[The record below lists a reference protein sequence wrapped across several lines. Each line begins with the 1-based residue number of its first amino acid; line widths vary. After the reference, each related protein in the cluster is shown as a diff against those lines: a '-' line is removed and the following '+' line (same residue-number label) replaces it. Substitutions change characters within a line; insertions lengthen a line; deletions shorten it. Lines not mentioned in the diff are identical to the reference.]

1 MSIRILIT
9 DDHGVMRAGLG
20 AVLQDESGIEVIGEA
35 MDGEEALRLAKELLP
50 DIVLLDIGLPG
61 INGIETTRLL
71 REISTQIQVLILTVF
86 EDESLLREA
95 IEAGASGYIIKR
107 AAAEDLIAAIQ
118 AVSKGYMYI
127 HPAITHL
134 LLKDLSPT
142 VTPKKDALE
151 ILTPRE
157 LEVMGYIIRGYTN
170 RQTAELLSVSIR
182 TVEGHRASLFSKLGL
197 KNRVELVEF
206 AEKYGMME

>member
-142 VTPKKDALE
+142 FTPKKDALE